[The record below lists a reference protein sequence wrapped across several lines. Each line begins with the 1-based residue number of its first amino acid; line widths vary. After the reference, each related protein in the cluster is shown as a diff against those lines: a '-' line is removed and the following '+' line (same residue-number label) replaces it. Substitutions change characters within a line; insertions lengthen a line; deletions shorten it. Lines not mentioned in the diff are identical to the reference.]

1 MILMGT
7 YLSEEE
13 IMNTGYHAARITS
26 LNAELQRLIAASQDH
41 ERIYFIATEMML
53 ELSHIRSMAGQGK
66 IQE

>member
-1 MILMGT
+1 
-7 YLSEEE
+7 
-13 IMNTGYHAARITS
+13 MNTGYHAARITS
-26 LNAELQRLIAASQDH
+26 LNSELQRLIAASHDH